1 VARRLDR
8 SVDDLSLIFDVLDF
22 GKPWSSAGPLS
33 SVSEASPLL
42 FVGGGRGNG
51 DPQRRPTIRPRRPG
65 DFFGSAPCDAA
76 MKIIA
81 AASAS
86 AAMLIV

>member
-1 VARRLDR
+1 MSSDTTLFWQYGWQGWGEHARVGHRLPDAR
-8 SVDDLSLIFDVLDF
+8 GRTHYRLRL
-22 GKPWSSAGPLS
+22 G
-33 SVSEASPLL
+33 E
-42 FVGGGRGNG
+42 GRGNG